1 MYGVNKAMSFL
12 RPACTF
18 SSCAKSAIFKNGQR
32 KFCIEHYIEM
42 MESNDEFREQ
52 MYQWCANPEL
62 HAAEAE
68 VKAASEAATKT
79 NNRYSQLNSRFR
91 TEDTDVTE
99 EMVTDAQKAFE
110 TAQKAH
116 LAAWTRRAEI
126 IQIAREKASPGVT
139 EQERQEKKM
148 AWQRMQRATI

>member
-1 MYGVNKAMSFL
+1 
-12 RPACTF
+12 
-18 SSCAKSAIFKNGQR
+18 
-32 KFCIEHYIEM
+32 

-52 MYQWCANPEL
+52 IHRWCANPEL
-62 HAAEAE
+62 QAAEAE

-79 NNRYSQLNSRFR
+79 NNRYSQLNSQFR
-91 TEDTDVTE
+91 TEDMDVTE

-126 IQIAREKASPGVT
+126 IQIAREKASPGAT
-139 EQERQEKKM
+139 EQERQEKRWRGKG
-148 AWQRMQRATI
+148 